1 MNPQKKPLPKLGD
14 LLSDIP
20 TVEPIRPA
28 AKTPA
33 RAAAPTAASTSE
45 ATASPEV
52 LATPEPE
59 SNSTATPPK
68 ARVAQP
74 TKASDSTSTT
84 PQVDGYKP
92 IPVPMWT
99 ELLQR
104 LEAHRKA
111 TGRSNPTIVFDAI
124 DATIDKLPD
133 LLAGRVASA
142 PTAKSLFDRE
152 DLRVHQERRNS
163 ERINIRIRDSNRTVL
178 DELVKQVGAPDRSAM
193 ITAALDAY
201 LPEISR

>member
-20 TVEPIRPA
+20 TVEPIRQA
-28 AKTPA
+28 TKTPA
-33 RAAAPTAASTSE
+33 PASAPTAAGRSP
-45 ATASPEV
+45 ATASQDIP
-52 LATPEPE
+52 AIPEPE
-59 SNSTATPPK
+59 SNDTAKAPK

-74 TKASDSTSTT
+74 TKAPESSSTAL
-84 PQVDGYKP
+84 QVDGYKP

-152 DLRVHQERRNS
+152 DLRVHQERRNT

-193 ITAALDAY
+193 ITAALDSY
-201 LPEISR
+201 LPEISH